1 LKITSTNLEDPTP
14 AQPTEPAPENT
25 AEMPVWLQRVF
36 VVVYVLFCIELGL
49 VLIVLPWTRF
59 WFSDGWTSQWAGFQH
74 LVQLGFIRGAVSGLG
89 LLDIWLG
96 VVEAV
101 RYRDRV

>member
-1 LKITSTNLEDPTP
+1 MKTTSTNLEDPTP
-14 AQPTEPAPENT
+14 AEPTGPAPDDS

-74 LVQLGFIRGAVSGLG
+74 LVQLGFVRGAVSGLG